1 VSLATPA
8 EWMPNI
14 DKRVER
20 VESIMRN
27 KPLVAKTSV
36 ILDVMQ
42 GYEKGH
48 WTAKQVRALLM
59 TYNDQCREILNF
71 TDGGDD

>member
-8 EWMPNI
+8 EWMPAR
-14 DKRVER
+14 DKKVER
-20 VESIMRN
+20 IENLMRV
-27 KPLVAKTSV
+27 KPLVEKTS
-36 ILDVMQ
+36 LMLHVMD
-42 GYEKGH
+42 GFGKGH